1 MRNIYFL
8 FFGLILIIQPVFSQS
23 DSISKSD
30 TTSSS
35 KIINYQFL
43 ILSGSFGAGGV
54 VSTNIVNSGAVIPTS
69 IDFLLQ
75 AKHNR
80 YGIGFTHELYLTPEN
95 LWNLMLGK
103 SSNTEKYYFI
113 YEWTLLKTSPVNFG
127 FSGQF
132 GGFTVGDEAQYEE
145 NVRSR
150 LFGNIGII
158 AEVGLPRFFLFARP
172 AIEYKSYDIGSW
184 HKELLATVS
193 VGLRWKL
200 LTEEE
205 KARRAAKKNKL

>member
-1 MRNIYFL
+1 MRSIFIL
-8 FFGLILIIQPVFSQS
+8 LFGLILSVQPAFSQS
-23 DSISKSD
+23 DSTSSD
-30 TTSSS
+30 TVFH
-35 KIINYQFL
+35 YQFF

-54 VSTNIVNSGAVIPTS
+54 VSTNIVNSGAVIPLS

-75 AKHNR
+75 AKHHR

-95 LWNLMLGK
+95 LWKFMLGE
-103 SSNTEKYYFI
+103 SSNTNKFYFI

-145 NVRSR
+145 NGRSR
-150 LFGNIGII
+150 LFGNIGLI

-200 LTEEE
+200 LTDEE
-205 KARRAAKKNKL
+205 KARKTAKKNKS

>member
-1 MRNIYFL
+1 MKSLFML
-8 FFGLILIIQPVFSQS
+8 FFGLILTIRPAFSQG
-23 DSISKSD
+23 DSTSRD
-30 TTSSS
+30 TVFH
-35 KIINYQFL
+35 YQFF

-75 AKHNR
+75 AKHHR
-80 YGIGFTHELYLTPEN
+80 YGLGYTHELYLTPEN
-95 LWNLMLGK
+95 LWNFMLGE
-103 SSNTEKYYFI
+103 SSNTHKYYFI
-113 YEWTLLKTSPVNFG
+113 YEWTILKTSPINLG

-132 GGFTVGDEAQYEE
+132 GGFTVGDEAEYEE
-145 NVRSR
+145 NGRSR

-200 LTEEE
+200 LSDEE
-205 KARRAAKKNKL
+205 KARRAAKKK